1 MSYLAIISNLL
12 SWILAILIILT
23 VGLGVFIYFQVKT
36 YIKIKRVAEIYESQP
51 HFVYEGDVIDM

>member
-1 MSYLAIISNLL
+1 MSYFAIMADLL
-12 SWILAILIILT
+12 SWILVVLIVLSI
-23 VGLGVFIYFQVKT
+23 GLGVFIYFQVKT